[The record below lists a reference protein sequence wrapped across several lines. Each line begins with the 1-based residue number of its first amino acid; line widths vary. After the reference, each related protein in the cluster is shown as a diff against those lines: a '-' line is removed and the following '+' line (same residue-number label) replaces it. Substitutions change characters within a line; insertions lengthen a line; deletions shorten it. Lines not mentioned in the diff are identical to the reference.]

1 MAKLARRPK
10 ADDSRTATATEKPD
24 KHVERLADAF
34 INKGGKSIV
43 NSTGPRATRGRVS
56 EQSDPEAK
64 IGITVKLLVKERDE
78 INQLRKGR
86 PTRSHVSLHDWIIEA
101 VQEKL
106 KKEGAKYS
114 F

>member
-10 ADDSRTATATEKPD
+10 ADDSNAAASTIQSAKDIDRK
-24 KHVERLADAF
+24 ADAF
-34 INKGGKSIV
+34 INKGGKSLITQV
-43 NSTGPRATRGRVS
+43 DKPAIRGRIS

-78 INQLRKGR
+78 INKLREKR

-106 KKEGAKYS
+106 KKEGGKYN
-114 F
+114 